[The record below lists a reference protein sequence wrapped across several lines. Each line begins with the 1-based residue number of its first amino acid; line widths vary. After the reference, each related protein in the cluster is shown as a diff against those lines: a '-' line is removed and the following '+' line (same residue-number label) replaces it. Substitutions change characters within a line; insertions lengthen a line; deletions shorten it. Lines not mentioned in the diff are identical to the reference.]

1 MSYIKIDMNGI
12 VVKRCANLKSR
23 FLGGVTEASVRKE
36 IEKTAKEVYFGSSII
51 YFIILLYEQV
61 FIFFPEKKIYFG
73 TVISITS

>member
-51 YFIILLYEQV
+51 YFIPFNQSL
-61 FIFFPEKKIYFG
+61 IFL
-73 TVISITS
+73 